1 MIFEI
6 KKFNS
11 FSDYIVDDQS
21 IIDSSLDNP
30 FIGSIKIGTE
40 QEANEL
46 LAINRQATLESEK
59 LRFSIALTIVD
70 GNDTT
75 WREMIDSDEEDYL
88 YQVFNNLTGQYKPCS
103 TKTEALQENEL
114 RKQEFLVS
122 VGLDSIKT
130 VDALPNF
137 KKRKTPKPV

>member
-88 YQVFNNLTGQYKPCS
+88 YQVLNICCQG
-103 TKTEALQENEL
+103 
-114 RKQEFLVS
+114 S
-122 VGLDSIKT
+122 V
-130 VDALPNF
+130 
-137 KKRKTPKPV
+137 